1 MDFSISKGRWLLVLA
16 GGAAVVSLMAC
27 GGGGDPTPTLTPSL
41 SSSATPTSPPGV
53 TPGPGVS
60 DSEIRLGMTNDL
72 AGEGGTPYAAVTAS
86 VQAYFAQVNGEK
98 GGVCGRDVVVIA
110 ADDRYTPEIALE
122 ETKRLVEEEDV
133 LAVIGAQSTEVHL
146 AVAPYLNDPDGD
158 EDGDDGVPDLFLS
171 TGWSG
176 WGIVERFPWSIGF
189 IPDYASDGEIIAKY
203 INEHLSGTKVGLL
216 YENSSFGRDYRAALE
231 RVFVGDD
238 VLVASVA
245 YDVEQVEDE
254 AEPTP
259 ADGEDP
265 TPTPAVR
272 PLLQEL
278 IDAGAEVVVL
288 GTTPTVSAEVFKIAN
303 AGDIISQFILSYVN
317 TPSTLA
323 AEIGGGTQADSL
335 LEGFQ
340 ILSGSIV
347 LKYMLNV
354 VEDEGSPGLIEH
366 QRIMET
372 YDGPPVTTLSIY
384 GQALAET
391 VVETL
396 SRACD
401 QLDREGVLQAAESLS
416 GFHPSLLLPG
426 IEVILS
432 SEDHRAIETMQPVMI
447 EADGSLSEIGSPI
460 SAEG

>member
-1 MDFSISKGRWLLVLA
+1 MDFYLSRMRWLLTLA
-16 GGAAVVSLMAC
+16 GGVAVVALAAC
-27 GGGGDPTPTLTPSL
+27 GGGDDRTPTPSPSPT
-41 SSSATPTSPPGV
+41 ATPTARPGV

-60 DSEIRLGMTNDL
+60 DTEIRLGMTNDL

-86 VQAYFAQVNGEK
+86 VQAYIAQVNQEL
-98 GGVCGRDVVVIA
+98 GGVCDRDLVVIA
-110 ADDRYTPEIALE
+110 ADDSYTPEIALR
-122 ETKRLVEEEDV
+122 ETQRLVEKEDV
-133 LAVIGAQSTEVHL
+133 LAIIGAQNTDVHL

-158 EDGDDGVPDLFLS
+158 EDTGDGVPDLFLS

-176 WGIVERFPWSIGF
+176 WGIVDSFPWSIGF
-189 IPDYASDGEIIAKY
+189 IPDYASDGEIIGKY
-203 INEHLSGTKVGLL
+203 IEERLPEKKIGLL
-216 YENSSFGRDYRAALE
+216 YENSNFGRDYRAALE
-231 RVFVGDD
+231 RVFVGDE

-245 YDVEQVEDE
+245 YDVEQGGDE

-259 ADGEDP
+259 VDGDP

-288 GTTPTVSAEVFKIAN
+288 GTTPAVSAEVFKIAN
-303 AGDIISQFILSYVN
+303 AGDLISQFILSYVN

-335 LEGFQ
+335 LEGFEQ
-340 ILSGSIV
+340 LSGSV
-347 LKYMLNV
+347 VSKYMLNL
-354 VEDEGSPGLIEH
+354 VEDEGSPELIEH

-416 GFHPSLLLPG
+416 GFQPSVLLPG
-426 IEVILS
+426 IEVNLS
-432 SEDHRAIETMQPVMI
+432 SEDHRAIEAMQPVMI
-447 EADGSLSEIGSPI
+447 EADGSLTEIGEPI
-460 SAEG
+460 SAEGR

>member
-1 MDFSISKGRWLLVLA
+1 MDFSLSKRLWLLALA
-16 GGAAVVSLMAC
+16 GGVAAVSLAAC
-27 GGGGDPTPTLTPSL
+27 GGGDDPTPTPSL
-41 SSSATPTSPPGV
+41 SPSATPTSPPGV

-72 AGEGGTPYAAVTAS
+72 AGAGGTPYAAVTAS
-86 VQAYFAQVNGEK
+86 VQAYFARVNEELD
-98 GGVCGRDVVVIA
+98 GVCDRKVVVIA
-110 ADDRYTPEIALE
+110 ADDRYTPEIALQ
-122 ETKRLVEEEDV
+122 ETQRLVEEEDV
-133 LAVIGAQSTEVHL
+133 LAIIGAQSTDVHL
-146 AVAPYLNDPDGD
+146 AVAPYLNDPNGD
-158 EDGDDGVPDLFLS
+158 EDGGDGVPDLFLS

-203 INEHLSGTKVGLL
+203 INERQSGKKVGLL
-216 YENSSFGRDYRAALE
+216 YENSNFGRDYRAALE
-231 RVFVGDD
+231 RVFVGRD
-238 VLVASVA
+238 VLVATVE
-245 YDVEQVEDE
+245 YDVEQGEDE

-259 ADGEDP
+259 VDGEDP

-288 GTTPTVSAEVFKIAN
+288 GTTPAVSAEVFKIAN

-335 LEGFQ
+335 LEGFEK
-340 ILSGSIV
+340 LSGSV
-347 LKYMLNV
+347 VSKYMLNL
-354 VEDEGSPGLIEH
+354 VEDEGSPDLIEH

-416 GFHPSLLLPG
+416 GFRPSVLLSG
-426 IEVILS
+426 IEINLS

-447 EADGSLSEIGSPI
+447 EADGSLTEIGEPI

>member
-1 MDFSISKGRWLLVLA
+1 MLALA
-16 GGAAVVSLMAC
+16 GGVVAVSLAAC
-27 GGGGDPTPTLTPSL
+27 GSGDDPIPTPSPSPT
-41 SSSATPTSPPGV
+41 ATPTARPGV

-60 DSEIRLGMTNDL
+60 ETEIRLGMTNDL

-86 VQAYFAQVNGEK
+86 VQAYFAHINGEL
-98 GGVCGRDVVVIA
+98 GGVCGRDVVVIV

-122 ETKRLVEEEDV
+122 ETQRLVEEEDV
-133 LAVIGAQSTEVHL
+133 LAIIGAQSTDVHL

-158 EDGDDGVPDLFLS
+158 GDGGDGVPDLFLS

-176 WGIVERFPWSIGF
+176 WGDIDLFPWSVGF

-203 INEHLSGTKVGLL
+203 IDERLPEKKVGLL
-216 YENSSFGRDYRAALE
+216 YENSNFGRDYRAALE
-231 RVFVGDD
+231 RVFVGDE

-245 YDVEQVEDE
+245 YEVEQGGDE
-254 AEPTP
+254 AQPTP
-259 ADGEDP
+259 VDGEDP
-265 TPTPAVR
+265 TPTPAAR

-303 AGDIISQFILSYVN
+303 AGDLISQFILSYVN

-323 AEIGGGTQADSL
+323 AEIGGGTEADSL
-335 LEGFQ
+335 LEGFEQ
-340 ILSGSIV
+340 LSGSV
-347 LKYMLNV
+347 LSKYMLNL
-354 VEDEGSPGLIEH
+354 VEDEGSAELIEH
-366 QRIMET
+366 QRIMQT

-416 GFHPSLLLPG
+416 GFQPSVLLPG
-426 IEVILS
+426 IEVNLS
-432 SEDHRAIETMQPVMI
+432 PEDHRAIETMQPVMI
-447 EADGSLSEIGSPI
+447 EADGSLTEIGEPI